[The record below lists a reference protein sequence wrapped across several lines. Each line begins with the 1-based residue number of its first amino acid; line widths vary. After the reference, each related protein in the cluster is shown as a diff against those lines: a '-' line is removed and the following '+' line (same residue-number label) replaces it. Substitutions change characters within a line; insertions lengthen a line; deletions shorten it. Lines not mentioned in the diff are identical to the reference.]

1 MSQAPGDERER
12 AQEIL
17 HGGEEHAR
25 VAGDRA
31 TVERAARRIL
41 EESDERTEDKAA
53 YDPEDDDVIRRG
65 SQETA
70 IDP

>member
-1 MSQAPGDERER
+1 M
-12 AQEIL
+12 
-17 HGGEEHAR
+17 
-25 VAGDRA
+25 AGDRA